1 MKVYDETCLALCEG
15 QYLDIS
21 FERRT
26 DVTVDEYLEMISKKT
41 AALIGASIETSA
53 MMISDEQEVI
63 DAYHRLGRDL
73 GMAFQIADDL
83 KGSFWATADSGKAAA
98 GDIRKRKKAFPVVW
112 AMQNASPAE
121 IKRLIAIYQP
131 SIRATDGSGPPDA
144 EVLMSDELV
153 EEVLDILDRCGARE
167 ATEQEAR
174 RYRDL
179 ALGEAR
185 SLPVPMERV
194 DDLRTL
200 VESMISA

>member
-1 MKVYDETCLALCEG
+1 
-15 QYLDIS
+15 
-21 FERRT
+21 
-26 DVTVDEYLEMISKKT
+26 MISKKT

-53 MMISDEQEVI
+53 MMGSDDQDVI

-83 KGSFWATADSGKAAA
+83 KGSFWASADSGKAAA
-98 GDIRKRKKAFPVVW
+98 GDIRKRKKTFPVVW
-112 AMQNASPAE
+112 AMRNATESDVE
-121 IKRLIAIYQP
+121 RLIAIYQP
-131 SIRATDGSGPPDA
+131 SIMATDGSRAGDA
-144 EVLMSDELV
+144 EALLADDLV
-153 EEVLDILDRCGARE
+153 DEVLEILDRCGARA

-185 SLPVPMERV
+185 SLPVPAERV
-194 DDLRTL
+194 DDLRAL